1 MNTNQRILAI
11 ATILSV
17 SVIGLKTNATTTTQ
31 ATPQKGGEY
40 LIAQLQC
47 PRALVNDPTGTPL
60 NVRDAP
66 NGKKI
71 IGRYQNGAGVRI
83 VRYSPDKNKTWVL
96 VAPDSRLDKTPQG
109 WVLTANLTCAEGSI

>member
-1 MNTNQRILAI
+1 MNANQRILAI

-40 LIAQLQC
+40 LIAQLKC

-60 NVRDAP
+60 NVRDKP
-66 NGKKI
+66 NGKQV

-83 VRYSPDKNKTWVL
+83 VQYSKDKKWVL
-96 VAPDSRLDKTPQG
+96 VSPDSREDKTPKG
-109 WVLTANLTCAEGSI
+109 WVFAANLTCPEGSI